1 MQIVETNLFRVLTP
15 DKGYKLVNKT
25 TNKEFNKVYLGV
37 HDSIDNY
44 IEVIDDEYVDVKYK
58 IELNELKDKVIN
70 DQNDNDLNLDVVL
83 LSIAKIYEMFEP
95 FLAMM
100 PMTMNLDEEITE
112 QSNPLINLYLCL
124 VKRDLMDID
133 NIPETFKEDVMKL
146 L

>member
-1 MQIVETNLFRVLTP
+1 MFHP
-15 DKGYKLVNKT
+15 
-25 TNKEFNKVYLGV
+25 
-37 HDSIDNY
+37 
-44 IEVIDDEYVDVKYK
+44 YV
-58 IELNELKDKVIN
+58 
-70 DQNDNDLNLDVVL
+70 NLDVVL
-83 LSIAKIYEMFEP
+83 LSIAKMYEMFEP

-124 VKRDLMDID
+124 VKRGLMDID